1 MSPRNES
8 PGELSADEPY
18 GTSRRQ
24 FVGYVLAG
32 STLAVTAGV
41 AWDPSPAAAAQGAE
55 GALPIPSNAVP
66 ADFYDFMDAVRDAA
80 IPTNHLLSLEV
91 RPDGTAFFSLPRSDN
106 GQMITTSFA
115 QVIAEE
121 MDIPFEHVKVELS
134 PARPELMYNQLTGG
148 SCSMYSLIEPVRAMA
163 LTARQK
169 LMEAGAARLG
179 VSVSK
184 LRTKPGF
191 VMGPEGD
198 MIGYGDLAELASTL
212 RTPYRPA
219 LGPIRGTVMGK
230 PYGNVDARDIA
241 TGQKQFVMDL
251 DIPNALPTMV
261 CRAPTFHGAV
271 AAVKN
276 LDTVKKMPGVTD
288 VGVIS
293 SGVAV
298 RARTFGHCIDAIR
311 ALRVDWTAGSMNGV
325 NSDSLLTEIAAAALP
340 MAPADPTATVLEE
353 AYTFQFRSGSPL
365 ETNSA
370 VADVR
375 KDSAEIWAPS
385 KMPIIAL
392 QKIAAMLD
400 LPEDAVTFHVIRG
413 GGSFGRKLFPDAA
426 MEAAEASQLFGKP
439 VRLMWHRTDDNRHGR
454 MHPGAVTQMRATVT
468 GNSVTSFTM
477 RHTSGATDLTH
488 GLGEIM
494 SGSLI
499 ASPDHELGNLGT
511 AVGFFQIVTQVPYN
525 FGPTDLKLNE
535 TFKYDDL
542 PSSAVRNVYSPD
554 TAVAR
559 ELMVEKLAKH
569 FNMDGYEFRRAF
581 AKDEKS
587 LAVLDKVADVGKWGR
602 TMPAGTGQAIAL
614 HEEYKCKV
622 ACLME
627 IDARPAMVNR
637 KIREAYTGP
646 RVTKAIVAID
656 AGRPINPN
664 GIRAMLMGGCMD
676 GIAYAMS
683 AGVHIQDGLPLEGSW
698 DNYRYTR
705 QWNAPLVT
713 EFIVMPAN
721 RELVGGAGEVGIAV
735 AAAAAA
741 IAHQNATGKD
751 ALEFPLNFR
760 EPLGYVVKSRVPPIP
775 QSPVNGRRF
784 TR

>member
-1 MSPRNES
+1 MSPRTETDTL
-8 PGELSADEPY
+8 PAE
-18 GTSRRQ
+18 GTSRRR

-32 STLAVTAGV
+32 STLAVTAS
-41 AWDPSPAAAAQGAE
+41 AWEPGTALAAPGAATT
-55 GALPIPSNAVP
+55 PIPSNAVP
-66 ADFYDFMDAVRDAA
+66 ADFYDFMDTVRDAS
-80 IPTNHLLSLEV
+80 IPTNHLLSIEV

-121 MDIPFEHVKVELS
+121 MDIAFENVDVQLS

-148 SCSMYSLIEPVRAMA
+148 SCSLYSLIEPVRAMA
-163 LTARQK
+163 MTARHK
-169 LMEAGAARLG
+169 LMEAGARTLG
-179 VSVSK
+179 VHVSQM
-184 LRTKPGF
+184 RTKPGYA
-191 VMGPEGD
+191 MGPNGD
-198 MIGYGDLAELASTL
+198 LIGYGELAELASTL
-212 RTPYRPA
+212 RTPYAPV
-219 LGPIRGTVMGK
+219 LGPIRGTIMGK
-230 PYGNVDARDIA
+230 PYGNVDAHAIA

-251 DIPNALPTMV
+251 PIPNALPTMV
-261 CRAPTFHGAV
+261 CRAPSFHGT
-271 AAVKN
+271 VKEVHN
-276 LDTVKKMPGVTD
+276 LDQVRKMPGVTD
-288 VGVIS
+288 VGVIPT
-293 SGVAV
+293 GVAV
-298 RARTFGHCIDAIR
+298 RARTFGQCIDAVR
-311 ALRVDWTAGSMNGV
+311 ALRVDWKAGTQDRAS
-325 NSDSLLTEIAAAALP
+325 SDSLVKEIAAANLP
-340 MAPADPTATVLEE
+340 MVPADPTATVLEDT
-353 AYTFQFRSGSPL
+353 YTFQWRSGSPL

-370 VADVR
+370 AADVR
-375 KDSAEIWAPS
+375 PDSAEIWAPS

-400 LPEDAVTFHVIRG
+400 LPEDAVTFHVIKG

-426 MEAAEASQLFGKP
+426 MEAAQASRLFGKP

-454 MHPGAVTQMRATVT
+454 MHPAAVTQMRATVV

-477 RHTSGATDLTH
+477 RHASGATDLTH

-499 ASPDHELGNLGT
+499 ASPDGELGNLST

-542 PSSAVRNVYSPD
+542 PTSAVRNVYSPD

-569 FNMDGYEFRRAF
+569 FNMDGYEFRRSF
-581 AKDEKS
+581 VKDEKS
-587 LAVLDKVADVGKWGR
+587 RAVLDKVAEVGNWGR
-602 TMPAGTGQAIAL
+602 TMPKGTAQAIAL

-637 KIREAYTGP
+637 KIRDAYTGA
-646 RVTKAIVAID
+646 RITKAIVAID

-676 GIAYAMS
+676 GIAYAMT
-683 AGVHIQDGLPLEGSW
+683 AAVHIEDGLPLEGSW

-735 AAAAAA
+735 AACAAA
-741 IAHQNATGKD
+741 IAHQNATGKE
-751 ALEFPLNFR
+751 AVEFPLNFR
-760 EPLGYVVKSRVPPIP
+760 DPLGYVVKSRIPPIP